1 MNEEKNPLTLH
12 YFGFKGKGQPSLVAS
27 AYWGKELK
35 WEKYTFDDWKN
46 NKNDIKSHCAFG
58 QLPVLND
65 GVNWISQSGAIIRYL
80 GRKWGKQGNNKKD
93 LTMSDCL
100 IEESN
105 DLVKIIIKAKFKGE
119 NTKQAWDE
127 ALGKLPKHW
136 TNLEKIMT
144 GTKFG
149 SEVLVG
155 DMALFA
161 IINTIYDSD
170 PDTLNNHPNL
180 KEWYD
185 GIAKNDNVKALL
197 EDSVPLLK
205 KPSLLEVGYW
215 DIRGLGAPLRMICE
229 YAEAKYNPVMYA
241 LTGKPGSWNG
251 DSWFKDAK
259 PGLLAKNSL
268 TNLPYIVDG
277 DKVIS
282 QSNACLKYLG
292 RKFDL
297 NGKDEVEVMKGEQC
311 LCQIMDLRNDMMKV
325 FYAPPYGAVG
335 PESFDASADDLLT
348 KGAIGHL
355 QKMENW
361 LNLNKTDYCASNS
374 PTVPDFHLWEL
385 IDQLELFAKS
395 RKKNSVL
402 EKKPKLQQ
410 FYAKMKSL
418 EKLSNYFKG
427 PLYTL
432 PVNNKIAH
440 WK

>member
-1 MNEEKNPLTLH
+1 MSEEKNSLTLH
-12 YFGFKGKGQPSLVAS
+12 YFGIKARGHPSLVAS

-35 WEKYTFDDWKN
+35 WEKYNFDDWKN
-46 NKNDIKSHCAFG
+46 NKNEIKSHCAFD

-65 GVNWISQSGAIIRYL
+65 GDNWISQSGAIIRYL

-105 DLVKIIIKAKFKGE
+105 DLIKIIADAKFKGG

-136 TNLEKIMT
+136 TNLEKFMT

-161 IINTIYDSD
+161 IINIIYDSD
-170 PDTLNNHPNL
+170 PDTLNNQPNL
-180 KEWYD
+180 KEWYE
-185 GIAKNDNVKALL
+185 GIANNDNVKAFL
-197 EDSVPLLK
+197 EDCVPFLKRPSVCDEK
-205 KPSLLEVGYW
+205 NVMEVGYW
-215 DIRGLGAPLRMICE
+215 GIRGLGAPLRMICE

-241 LTGKPGSWNG
+241 DRDN
-251 DSWFKDAK
+251 WFKDAK

-268 TNLPYIVDG
+268 INLPYIVDG
-277 DKVIS
+277 DNVIS
-282 QSNACLKYLG
+282 QTNACFKYLG
-292 RKFDL
+292 RKLDL

-311 LCQIMDLRNDMMKV
+311 LCQIMDLRNDMVKV
-325 FYAPPYGAVG
+325 FYGP
-335 PESFDASADDLLT
+335 PESFDASASDLLT
-348 KGAIGHL
+348 QGAIKHL

-361 LNLNKTDYCASNS
+361 LNHNKTDYCVSNS
-374 PTVPDFHLWEL
+374 PTVADFHLWEL

-395 RKKNSVL
+395 RKKDSVL

-410 FYAKMKSL
+410 LYTKMKSL

-427 PLYTL
+427 SLYTL
-432 PVNNKIAH
+432 PVNYKTAN